1 MSGQPPNAE
10 LDEAIL
16 ELQQYLSDSL
26 PPLVVADS
34 IQLLLKYPAEAVVPT
49 IRAWTAAQYRGAA
62 AAACR
67 SPTISS
73 MPSRRST

>member
-10 LDEAIL
+10 LQEAIL

-34 IQLLLKYPAEAVVPT
+34 IQLLMKYPPEAVIPT
-49 IRAWTAAQYRGAA
+49 IRAWTAARTSA
-62 AAACR
+62 
-67 SPTISS
+67 SS
-73 MPSRRST
+73 NRA